1 MTAVTLEQAAQL
13 LREND
18 NFLVLMHKSPD
29 GDAVG
34 CAYGLCMAL
43 RSIGKKANPLCG
55 DEIPETYSFITDGF
69 EIQEFEPEYIVSVDL
84 ATADLLS
91 GKAKNYADRID
102 LCIDHHG
109 SNTGYA
115 KQSIVDGKSPS
126 CAELIKKI
134 IDVMGIKTDRNIAD
148 AIFTGICTDTGC
160 FKYSS
165 VRPETHRIAADL
177 MECGARSA
185 VICRLMFDSKSRAK
199 LDMEKR
205 VLDTLEYAGDGKI
218 AFVCISKEIM
228 EKSGATQGDTEG
240 VASIPRQIEG
250 VRIGITM
257 KEKDDGEYRFSV
269 RADDNTDA
277 SQICKKF
284 GGGGH
289 RAAAGCSIYAD
300 SPEKAKKA
308 MIQAC
313 LEAVGEDA

>member
-1 MTAVTLEQAAQL
+1 MKMVTLEEAAAL
-13 LREND
+13 LKQHD
-18 NFLVLMHKSPD
+18 NYLILMHKSPD

-34 CAYGLCMAL
+34 CAYGLCLAL

-55 DEIPETYSFITDGF
+55 DEIPELYNYITDGF
-69 EIQEFEPEYIVSVDL
+69 EMQEFEPEYIVSVDL

-91 GKAKNYADRID
+91 GKAKDYAERID

-109 SNTGYA
+109 SNTGFA
-115 KQSIVDGKSPS
+115 VQGVVDGKAPS
-126 CAELIKKI
+126 CAEIVKKI
-134 IDVMGIKTDRNIAD
+134 LDVMGVKINSDVAD
-148 AIFTGICTDTGC
+148 AIFTGVCTDTGC

-185 VICRLMFDSKSRAK
+185 MICRLMFDSKSRAK
-199 LDMEKR
+199 LDMERR
-205 VLDTLEYAGDGKI
+205 VLETLEYACGGKI

-228 EKSGATQGDTEG
+228 EKSGASQGDTEG

-250 VRIGITM
+250 VRVGITM
-257 KEKDDGEYRFSV
+257 KEKDDGEYRFSI
-269 RADDNTDA
+269 RADDDTDA
-277 SQICKKF
+277 SEICKKF

-300 SPEKAKKA
+300 SPEKAKNA
-308 MIQAC
+308 MIAAC
-313 LEAVGEDA
+313 AESIGGDA